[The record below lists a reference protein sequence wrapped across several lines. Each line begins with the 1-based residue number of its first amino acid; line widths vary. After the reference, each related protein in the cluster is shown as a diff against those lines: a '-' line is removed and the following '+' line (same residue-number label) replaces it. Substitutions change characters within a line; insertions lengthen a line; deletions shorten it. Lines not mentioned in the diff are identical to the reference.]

1 MRNPFALIPRDA
13 ICIELYGGPEVA
25 LITGTIRGRAL
36 WTQLAKRNGCE
47 IARFQRL
54 SFLVRG

>member
-1 MRNPFALIPRDA
+1 MRNPFAPIPRGA
-13 ICIELYGGPEVA
+13 ICTELYGGPQA
-25 LITGTIRGRAL
+25 AHITGSFRGRAL

-47 IARFQRL
+47 IARFERL